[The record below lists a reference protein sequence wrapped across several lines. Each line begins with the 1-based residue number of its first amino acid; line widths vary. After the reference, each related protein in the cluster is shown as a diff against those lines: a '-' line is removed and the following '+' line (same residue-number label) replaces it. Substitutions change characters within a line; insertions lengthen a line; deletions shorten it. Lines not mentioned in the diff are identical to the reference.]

1 MTITGDEPR
10 RENTYPAQ
18 QILSWTQLC
27 VFVCHLCGRRK
38 RRFSD
43 TEQCWTIFEISRGP
57 LPSLWEKQEISVF
70 KTPLRS
76 DFEIFH
82 CFRWKSHSL
91 YRLSVDEVSYCRG
104 QLLMGP
110 SSRRRLPYFS
120 PLIQSRIRRTRWTGP
135 VHEWNFT
142 MQLRTSPQVYGV
154 VIGNQLW
161 LRPCSDLVT
170 VPGHGAWA
178 LKWKLFTHASARNY
192 KCS

>member
-1 MTITGDEPR
+1 MNPDERTLTPR
-10 RENTYPAQ
+10 NKSYPERNK
-18 QILSWTQLC
+18 S

-43 TEQCWTIFEISRGP
+43 TEICWTIFEISRGP

-76 DFEIFH
+76 DFEIFQ

-120 PLIQSRIRRTRWTGP
+120 PLIQSRIRRTRWTDP
-135 VHEWNFT
+135 VYEWNFT
-142 MQLRTSPQVYGV
+142 MQLLKDLPTS
-154 VIGNQLW
+154 
-161 LRPCSDLVT
+161 LRSCHSKPAVT
-170 VPGHGAWA
+170 
-178 LKWKLFTHASARNY
+178 
-192 KCS
+192 